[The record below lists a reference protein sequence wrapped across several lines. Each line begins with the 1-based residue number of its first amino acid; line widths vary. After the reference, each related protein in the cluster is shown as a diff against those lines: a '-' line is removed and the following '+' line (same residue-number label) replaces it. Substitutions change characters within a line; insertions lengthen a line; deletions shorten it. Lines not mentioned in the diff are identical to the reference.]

1 MTANETAFRN
11 QIVNAITTAP
21 DYNSIM
27 SSIQSLYDE
36 GPGENKR
43 IATAAQALS
52 NRHGDNVNAIILL
65 SGDAFENRLII
76 WSEGGDFSRRRIRLV
91 IGFHDNGSPSYST
104 ISTSTGT
111 GKYWIQY
118 DVESDFALGVARQAL
133 LSIEYSVSM
142 EQGIIPSKRQF
153 GHLEPTAK
161 DPRPIKTCI
170 QGAAMTPALMNA
182 SELMGSYVNCDV
194 SSQALREEYPQRG
207 SFETPGGAVQ
217 VQILDDIP
225 EEALKIDQG
234 RSCWAKVVQ
243 IDDDGFPIISIKE
256 ALSLSAE
263 EKDENGLIIFNPALY
278 GMIPDYDSEGNY
290 KYPEGFD
297 PDIEEWLPGAEE
309 QRERWESEYA
319 MAEDRYKEHRQWA
332 NMIEATVNH

>member
-1 MTANETAFRN
+1 MSANETAFRN

-21 DYNSIM
+21 DYNSVM
-27 SSIQSLYDE
+27 NRIQALYDE

-52 NRHGDNVNAIILL
+52 HRHGDNVNAIILL
-65 SGDAFENRLII
+65 KWDAFENRLII

-91 IGFHDNGSPSYST
+91 IGFHSDGAPSYST

-133 LSIEYSVSM
+133 LSIEQIVAM

-153 GHLEPTAK
+153 GHLEPTAA
-161 DPRPIKTCI
+161 DQRPLKTCI
-170 QGAAMTPALMNA
+170 QGAAMAPALMNA

-194 SSQALREEYPQRG
+194 SSPELREEFPQRG
-207 SFETPGGAVQ
+207 RFETPGGVVQ
-217 VQILDDIP
+217 VQVLDDIP

-263 EKDENGLIIFNPALY
+263 EKDENGLIFNPALY

-290 KYPEGFD
+290 MYPEGFD
-297 PDIEEWLPGAEE
+297 PDTEEWLPGAEV
-309 QRERWESEYA
+309 QRERWESEYLR
-319 MAEDRYKEHRQWA
+319 AEDRYKEHRQWA
-332 NMIEATVNH
+332 SMMEAIMH